1 MTCMC
6 YSGFVS
12 LINHVILEKDISVW
26 LSQSVGL
33 LQLSGSVPEN
43 DATCWMSGVSEAVV
57 SALHELQ
64 MTQDPGKL
72 NVVLSNCI
80 SFSSV
85 FLSFLPFSHA

>member
-12 LINHVILEKDISVW
+12 LINHVILEKDVSVW

-43 DATCWMSGVSEAVV
+43 DATCWMSEVSEAVV

>member
-12 LINHVILEKDISVW
+12 LINHVILEKDVSVW
-26 LSQSVGL
+26 L
-33 LQLSGSVPEN
+33 LSGSVPEN